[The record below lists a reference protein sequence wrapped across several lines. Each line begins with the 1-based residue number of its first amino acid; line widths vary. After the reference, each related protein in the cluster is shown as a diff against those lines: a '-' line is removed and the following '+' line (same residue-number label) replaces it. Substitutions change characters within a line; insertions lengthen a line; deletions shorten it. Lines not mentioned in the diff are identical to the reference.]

1 MSQAKVEIK
10 ESKTKVKKSNKKS
23 KSQHG
28 IAYWSFVG
36 PSLFA
41 FSLVVLINIY
51 LQNLYI

>member
-28 IAYWSFVG
+28 IASGHLLDQV
-36 PSLFA
+36 
-41 FSLVVLINIY
+41 Y
-51 LQNLYI
+51 LHFH

>member
-28 IAYWSFVG
+28 IL
-36 PSLFA
+36 PHKR
-41 FSLVVLINIY
+41 NIP
-51 LQNLYI
+51 L

>member
-36 PSLFA
+36 Q
-41 FSLVVLINIY
+41 VY
-51 LQNLYI
+51 LHFH